1 MKHCFLCLFLFM
13 AISPICV
20 AQKKMGYDF
29 PEEAT
34 SDTARKNFV
43 KNFNKGHILYN
54 LSCARCHTIKENKLE
69 IIPDFSLPQL
79 MDYEMRLYP
88 EHEGQMDDTRV
99 ADTEMNNIIL
109 FLRYKKKSGRT
120 VRQKSTL

>member
-1 MKHCFLCLFLFM
+1 MKYCMLCMFLFM
-13 AISPICV
+13 VMANDCL
-20 AQKKMGYDF
+20 AQKKIEFDYPG
-29 PEEAT
+29 EAT

-43 KNFNKGHILYN
+43 KEFNKGHVLYKI
-54 LSCARCHTIKENKLE
+54 SCARCHTIKDNKLE

-99 ADTEMNNIIL
+99 ADTEMNKIIL

-120 VRQKSTL
+120 VRPKSTL